1 MRRLRTLSTRRLYG
15 VLAVIAALAATAGIA
30 QAALDDASAPERKPL
45 DRAVYDALRAPQ
57 IDGVSARVK
66 FTNGLV
72 PGGSTLDNGTSPILA
87 GAEGRVWVSGD
98 GRFRLE
104 LQAEGGDAQIVDD
117 GKRITVYDPAS
128 KTAYTLPSHAGG
140 KRDQRADE
148 PTLGAVRRGLDRL
161 ATSWTL
167 SGAEP
172 GTSGGRPSY
181 TVRIA
186 PKDDGGL
193 LGAAELAWDAA
204 RGIPLRVAVYAQ
216 GDDEPTLE
224 LAADDISFGP
234 IDDATLTAA
243 LPAGTRVTEI
253 DPPATDAAGR
263 PVRVRGVD
271 AVQQRLDFPLAAPE
285 ELAGLPRT
293 SVRLVR
299 MGDQRGALSTYG
311 RGLGAIVVL
320 QRKGE
325 PSARRDSP
333 LELPQIN
340 IDGATGTELATPLG
354 TVVSFTRGGVAYV
367 VAGSVPPVAAE
378 NAARGLR

>member
-30 QAALDDASAPERKPL
+30 QAALNGASAPEPKPL
-45 DRAVYDALRAPQ
+45 DRAVYDALRAPD
-57 IDGVSARVK
+57 IAGVSARVK
-66 FTNGLV
+66 FTNGLL
-72 PGGSTLDNGTSPILA
+72 PGGSTVGSDTSPILE
-87 GAEGRVWVSGD
+87 GAQGRVWVAGD

-104 LQAEGGDAQIVDD
+104 LQADGGDAQIVDD

-128 KTAYTLPSHAGG
+128 KTAYTLPSHVSAKHDRG
-140 KRDQRADE
+140 E
-148 PTLGAVRRGLDRL
+148 PPTLGDVRRALDRL
-161 ATSWTL
+161 AGSWTL
-167 SGAEP
+167 SRAEP

-204 RGIPLRVAVYAQ
+204 RGVPLRAAVYAQ
-216 GDDEPTLE
+216 GDDQPTLE

-234 IDDATLTAA
+234 IDDATLTPA

-263 PVRVRGVD
+263 PVRVRGVE
-271 AVQQRLDFPLAAPE
+271 AVGRRLDFELSAPA

-293 SVRLVR
+293 GVRLVR
-299 MGDQRGALSTYG
+299 MGSENGALSTYG

-320 QRKGE
+320 QHKSDT
-325 PSARRDSP
+325 PPKDDALD
-333 LELPQIN
+333 LPQVN

-354 TVVSFTRGGVAYV
+354 TVVTFTRGGVGYV